1 MPERHAPPA
10 LRVLLLRPDA
20 TLPEYATDGAAGLD
34 LAACLDGPVT
44 LRRTGTASIPTGLA
58 IALPPGHEGQV
69 RPRSGL
75 AAKHGVTVL
84 NAPGTI
90 DEDYRGEVRV
100 LVVNLGED
108 DHVIRHGDRIA
119 QLVVAPV
126 TRVAVVRAATAD
138 DLGATTRGE
147 GGFGSTGR

>member
-1 MPERHAPPA
+1 MSVRPESSS
-10 LRVLLLRPDA
+10 LRVLLIRPDA
-20 TLPEYATDGAAGLD
+20 TLPRYATDGAAGLD
-34 LAACLDGPVT
+34 LSACLDAPVT
-44 LRRTGTASIPTGLA
+44 IRRTGTASIPTGLA
-58 IALPPGHEGQV
+58 IALPSGHEGQV

-90 DEDYRGEVRV
+90 DEDYRGEIRV
-100 LVVNLGED
+100 LLVNLGED

-126 TRVAVVRAATAD
+126 ARVEVVPVQSAD
-138 DLGATTRGE
+138 GLGATTRGE